1 MYTFNLNRDMK
12 KNLQK
17 NIFLFK
23 EHLGMFKASNN
34 YDIYDPKTK
43 EIILHCREKN
53 LNPVYKI
60 VRLFLTDFK
69 ALTPFEIDIRGLD
82 GKRIIKVKKGL
93 SLILSKI
100 EVFDEND
107 KLIGLFKQKLFPNFY
122 PKFEMFDEK
131 ENLVSILKGN
141 LIGWNFEFLKDE
153 NTIATVTKKW
163 SGIGKEMFT
172 SADNYMLEIKDT
184 VDKADPL
191 RLLIFA
197 AVICID
203 MVFKE

>member
-1 MYTFNLNRDMK
+1 MK

-60 VRLFLTDFK
+60 VRLFLTDLK
-69 ALTPFEIDIRGLD
+69 ALTPFESDIRGVD

-93 SLILSKI
+93 SIILSKI

-107 KLIGLFKQKLFPNFY
+107 KLIGLFKQKLFPNLGHN
-122 PKFEMFDEK
+122 FEMFDEK
-131 ENLVSILKGN
+131 ENLVSKLKGN

-191 RLLIFA
+191 RQLIFA

>member
-1 MYTFNLNRDMK
+1 ME

-131 ENLVSILKGN
+131 ENLVSMLKGN

-172 SADNYMLEIKDT
+172 SADNYILEIKDT
-184 VDKADPL
+184 VDKTDPL

-197 AVICID
+197 AVISID

>member
-1 MYTFNLNRDMK
+1 MK
-12 KNLQK
+12 KHLQK

-43 EIILHCREKN
+43 EIILHCRENN

-60 VRLFLTDFK
+60 VRMFLADFK
-69 ALTPFEIDIRGLD
+69 PMTPFEIDIIGLD

-107 KLIGLFKQKLFPNFY
+107 KLIGLFKQKLFPNLGHN
-122 PKFEMFDEK
+122 FEMFDEK
-131 ENLVSILKGN
+131 ENLVSKLKGN

-172 SADNYMLEIKDT
+172 SADNYILEIKDA

-197 AVICID
+197 AVISID

>member
-1 MYTFNLNRDMK
+1 MK

-60 VRLFLTDFK
+60 VRLFLTDLK
-69 ALTPFEIDIRGLD
+69 ALTPFEIDIRGVD

-172 SADNYMLEIKDT
+172 SADNYMLEINDT

-191 RLLIFA
+191 RQLIFA

>member
-1 MYTFNLNRDMK
+1 MQ
-12 KNLQK
+12 KNLQE

-23 EHLGMFKASNN
+23 EHLGLFKASNN

-43 EIILHCREKN
+43 KIILHCREKN
-53 LNPVYKI
+53 LHPLYKV
-60 VRLFLTDFK
+60 VRMFLTDFK
-69 ALTPFEIDIRGLD
+69 IMTPFEIEIRSLYE
-82 GKRIIKVKKGL
+82 KKIIRVKKGL

-107 KLIGLFKQKLFPNFY
+107 KLIGLFKQKLFPLGNNFEIFNE
-122 PKFEMFDEK
+122 KDE
-131 ENLVSILKGN
+131 LVSKLNGSIA
-141 LIGWNFEFLKDE
+141 GWNFKFLRGEK
-153 NTIATVTKKW
+153 TVAKVTKKW

-172 SADNYMLEIKDT
+172 SADNYVLEINDT
-184 VDKADPL
+184 VDKTDPL

-203 MVFKE
+203 MVLKE

>member
-1 MYTFNLNRDMK
+1 ME

-60 VRLFLTDFK
+60 IRLFLTDFK

-100 EVFDEND
+100 EVFDKND

-131 ENLVSILKGN
+131 ENLVSMLKGN

-163 SGIGKEMFT
+163 SGIGKEKFT
-172 SADNYMLEIKDT
+172 SADNYILEIKDA